1 MSAEKIIHDNEI
13 HPTSLMGT
21 ERNEKNISNRVD
33 INVLINRIRLE
44 KQKENKL
51 NFVFFGVFV
60 FTISLVGIF
69 VSL

>member
-33 INVLINRIRLE
+33 INVLINIIRLE
-44 KQKENKL
+44 KQK
-51 NFVFFGVFV
+51 
-60 FTISLVGIF
+60 
-69 VSL
+69 